1 MGNNNQPDTQ
11 EAFVPEFKLTSKSKL
26 HDALTKDLRE
36 EPMSATKVREAMTI
50 LEEMTDGVFEI
61 QAGSLFPAL
70 YRLVGDGRI
79 EGDWGVSDNNRKAK
93 FYKLTG
99 SGRKKLEEETRNWR
113 RVSLAIDRLL
123 AC

>member
-1 MGNNNQPDTQ
+1 MLEP
-11 EAFVPEFKLTSKSKL
+11 L
-26 HDALTKDLRE
+26 HGYGIRQRLIR
-36 EPMSATKVREAMTI
+36 MTH
-50 LEEMTDGVFEI
+50 GVFDV

-70 YRLVGDGRI
+70 YRLVREGRI

-99 SGRKKLEEETRNWR
+99 SGRRQLEEQTRNWR

-123 AC
+123 GAVD

>member
-1 MGNNNQPDTQ
+1 MRSADRSELLRGTL
-11 EAFVPEFKLTSKSKL
+11 ELMILRALMLESL
-26 HDALTKDLRE
+26 HGYGIRQRLLQ
-36 EPMSATKVREAMTI
+36 MT
-50 LEEMTDGVFEI
+50 EGVFDI

-99 SGRKKLEEETRNWR
+99 SGRRKLDEETRNWR

-123 AC
+123 GVTAGGGVP